1 MLLLRSPSLI
11 PFLPHSLTRLSHS
24 NKTQGIEW
32 VVLFGA
38 ALCGISAGIFWA
50 TEGAIILGY
59 PEARKRGVALA
70 IWLGFKSGGQI
81 LGGAIN
87 VS

>member
-1 MLLLRSPSLI
+1 M
-11 PFLPHSLTRLSHS
+11 
-24 NKTQGIEW
+24 
-32 VVLFGA
+32 LFGA

-50 TEGAIILGY
+50 TEGALILGY

-87 VS
+87 VGRTADAQRPSRADLNRSPLTRSAST